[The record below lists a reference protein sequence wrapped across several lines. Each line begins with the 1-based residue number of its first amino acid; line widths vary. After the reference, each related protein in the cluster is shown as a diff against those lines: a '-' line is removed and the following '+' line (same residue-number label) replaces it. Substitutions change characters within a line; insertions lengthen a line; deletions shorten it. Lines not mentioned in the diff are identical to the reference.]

1 MIYNVANNPVRV
13 LIWIWKMNMQNL
25 YELFQWSADNMELE
39 CPRIIL
45 KCINAHSRDECYAS
59 TFLSQYFS
67 VINDFENDTLTEK
80 LLSLLKPDVTKGI
93 IRKAGERK
101 SDLIAGNIR

>member
-1 MIYNVANNPVRV
+1 
-13 LIWIWKMNMQNL
+13 MQNL
-25 YELFQWSADNMELE
+25 YELFQRSPDNMELE

-45 KCINAHSRDECYAS
+45 KCIHSHSRDECYAS
-59 TFLSQYFS
+59 TLLAEHFS
-67 VINDFENDTLTEK
+67 VINEFGNDSLKEK
-80 LLSLLKPDVTKGI
+80 LLSLIKSDLTKGI